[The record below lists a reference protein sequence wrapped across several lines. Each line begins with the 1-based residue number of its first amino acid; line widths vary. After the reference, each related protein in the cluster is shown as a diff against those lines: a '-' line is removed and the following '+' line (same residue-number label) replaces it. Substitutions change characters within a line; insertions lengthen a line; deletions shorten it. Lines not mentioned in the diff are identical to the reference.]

1 MSKRAFLVRGA
12 PAFFCVNADYMQLV
26 TPKAVPRAVKNV
38 SKNCNTFFQTSLLI
52 FMVLLLI

>member
-1 MSKRAFLVRGA
+1 MTKRVPLVVGH
-12 PAFFCVNADYMQLV
+12 PLFFYMQLV
-26 TPKAVPRAVKNV
+26 TPKAVPRAVRNV